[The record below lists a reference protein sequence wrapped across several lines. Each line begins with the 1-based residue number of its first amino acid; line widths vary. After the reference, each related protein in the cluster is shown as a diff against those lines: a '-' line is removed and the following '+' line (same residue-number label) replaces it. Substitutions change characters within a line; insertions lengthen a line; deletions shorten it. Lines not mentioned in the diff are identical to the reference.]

1 MAYCLETLGGISVG
15 CESSLGGIRAVYIA
29 KYEDV
34 SAVSVDTEDGSTPD
48 NPDVTYGMITGI
60 SMNGGAKFYKYTFRK
75 ETGSMESTLTVNEQ
89 AGTNF
94 VTTNINLVFSKMETK
109 KRTEIAALSIGQ
121 LSVIVEDM
129 NGKYWLVGAPEDE
142 YVSASAA
149 TAATGTAKGDANA
162 YNITLTGAG
171 ASYPKEVLKSAV
183 DEVVAETTA

>member
-15 CESSLGGIRAVYIA
+15 CESSLGGIKAVYIA
-29 KYEDV
+29 NYGDI
-34 SAVSVDTEDGSTPD
+34 SAVTVADDAISA
-48 NPDVTYGMITGI
+48 I
-60 SMNGGAKFYKYTFRK
+60 SMNGVAKFHKYTFRK

-142 YVSASAA
+142 YVSASAGTA
-149 TAATGTAKGDANA
+149 TTGTAKGDSNA
-162 YNITLTGAG
+162 YNLTLTGAG
-171 ASYPKEVLKSAV
+171 ASYPMEVLKSAV